1 MGTKFHGR
9 RISVFEV
16 IKSINVNF
24 LFFLDN
30 FFFLLG
36 QFLLS
41 CFFCAFLLYSLLK
54 RDDLDNLEMEV
65 RNCWWYQG
73 GACRRL
79 TVTGIIVLH
88 MLNLFM

>member
-1 MGTKFHGR
+1 METKFHGR
-9 RISVFEV
+9 RISIDEV

-24 LFFLDN
+24 LFFWSI
-30 FFFLLG
+30 FFLLG

-41 CFFCAFLLYSLLK
+41 CFFACFYFIACLK

-65 RNCWWYQG
+65 CNCWRYQG
-73 GACRRL
+73 GACCRL
-79 TVTGIIVLH
+79 TVTGITVLH

>member
-1 MGTKFHGR
+1 M
-9 RISVFEV
+9 
-16 IKSINVNF
+16 SIF
-24 LFFLDN
+24 CYFGQFFFLD
-30 FFFLLG
+30 

-41 CFFCAFLLYSLLK
+41 CCFCAFLLYKSTLK

-79 TVTGIIVLH
+79 TVTGVTVLH